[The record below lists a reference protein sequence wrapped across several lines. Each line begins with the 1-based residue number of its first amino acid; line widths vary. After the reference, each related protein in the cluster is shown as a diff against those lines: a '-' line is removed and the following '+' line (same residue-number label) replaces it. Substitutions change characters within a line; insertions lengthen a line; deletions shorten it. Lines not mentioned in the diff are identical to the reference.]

1 MRLLPLT
8 AAALI
13 AAMIQPATLAAA
25 TLDDGLV
32 ELLRGAY
39 ALPGAEMTVDIRLDA
54 PIPEQLQAFGDQ
66 ARFANLVFDRSSGR
80 FTVTALLPAG
90 ANGTSQL
97 PLSGQVA
104 ATVEVPILRDSVR
117 RGDLVTADLVDYALI
132 PANRL
137 SGDYVLDIAD
147 LAGQAARRTLHP
159 NRPIRSA
166 DLMPPIVVP
175 KNKLVSMIYESGA
188 MRVTARGRA
197 MDDGGA
203 GDTITVLNTDS
214 KRTVEAVI
222 VDSETVS
229 VVAKKP

>member
-1 MRLLPLT
+1 MRFLPFT

-13 AAMIQPATLAAA
+13 AAMLQPATLAAA

-54 PIPEQLQAFGDQ
+54 PIPEQFQALGDQ

-90 ANGTSQL
+90 AATSQL
-97 PLSGQVA
+97 PLSGQVG

-117 RGDLVTADLVDYALI
+117 RGDLVTEDLVDYALI

>member
-1 MRLLPLT
+1 MKILPLT
-8 AAALI
+8 AAALV
-13 AAMIQPATLAAA
+13 AAMLQPAALAAA
-25 TLDDGLV
+25 TLNDGLV

-54 PIPEQLQAFGDQ
+54 PIPEQFQALGHQ
-66 ARFANLVFDRSSGR
+66 ARFSNLVFDRSSGR

-90 ANGTSQL
+90 AAMSQL
-97 PLSGQVA
+97 PVSGQVA

-117 RGDLVTADLVDYALI
+117 RGDLVSDDLIDYALI
-132 PANRL
+132 AANRL
-137 SGDYVLDIAD
+137 SGDYVFDIAD
-147 LAGQAARRTLHP
+147 LTGQAARRTLHP

-175 KNKLVSMIYESGA
+175 KNKLVSMIYESGV

-203 GDTITVLNTDS
+203 GETITVLNTDS

-222 VDSETVS
+222 IDADTVS
-229 VVAKKP
+229 VTAKKP

>member
-1 MRLLPLT
+1 MRLLPL
-8 AAALI
+8 AALI
-13 AAMIQPATLAAA
+13 AAALHPAGLAAA
-25 TLDDGLV
+25 TLGDGLQ
-32 ELLRGAY
+32 ELLRGVY
-39 ALPGAEMTVDIRLDA
+39 ALPGAEMTVDIRLDV
-54 PIPEQLQAFGDQ
+54 PIPDQLQSLGDQ

-80 FTVTALLPAG
+80 FAVTALLPS
-90 ANGTSQL
+90 GTAPSQL

-117 RGDLVTADLVDYALI
+117 RGDLVTAELVDYALL

-147 LAGQAARRTLHP
+147 LTGQAARRTLHP
-159 NRPIRSA
+159 NRPIRAA
-166 DLMPPIVVP
+166 DLMPPIVVA
-175 KNKLVSMIYESGA
+175 KNKLVSMIYQNGV
-188 MRVTARGRA
+188 MRVTTRGRA

-214 KRTVEAVI
+214 KRTVEAII
-222 VDSETVS
+222 VDAETVA

>member
-1 MRLLPLT
+1 MRLL
-8 AAALI
+8 ALI
-13 AAMIQPATLAAA
+13 AAALVAAMLQPAALAAA
-25 TLDDGLV
+25 TLNDGLV

-39 ALPGAEMTVDIRLDA
+39 ALPGAEMTVDVRLDA
-54 PIPEQLQAFGDQ
+54 PIPEQYQTLGDQ
-66 ARFANLVFDRSSGR
+66 ARFSNLVFDRSSGR
-80 FTVTALLPAG
+80 FTVTALPPSGSATG
-90 ANGTSQL
+90 QL
-97 PLSGQVA
+97 PISGQVA
-104 ATVEVPILRDSVR
+104 ATVEVPVLRDSVR
-117 RGDLVTADLVDYALI
+117 RGDLVNADLVDYALI

-147 LAGQAARRTLHP
+147 LTGQAARRTLHP

-175 KNKLVSMIYESGA
+175 KNKLVSMVYESGA
-188 MRVTARGRA
+188 MRVTAQGRA

-222 VDSETVS
+222 VDAETVT

>member
-1 MRLLPLT
+1 MRFLPLT

-13 AAMIQPATLAAA
+13 TAMLQPATLAAA

-54 PIPEQLQAFGDQ
+54 PIPEQFQALGDQ

-90 ANGTSQL
+90 AATSQL
-97 PLSGQVA
+97 PLSGQVG

-117 RGDLVTADLVDYALI
+117 RGDLVTEDLVDYALI

-229 VVAKKP
+229 VVAKQP

>member
-8 AAALI
+8 AAALFV
-13 AAMIQPATLAAA
+13 AMLQPAALAAA
-25 TLDDGLV
+25 TLNDGLV
-32 ELLRGAY
+32 ELLRSAY
-39 ALPGAEMTVDIRLDA
+39 ALPNAEMTVDLRLDA
-54 PIPEQLQAFGDQ
+54 PIPEQFQALGDQ

-90 ANGTSQL
+90 AAASQL

-104 ATVEVPILRDSVR
+104 ATVEVPILRDNVR
-117 RGDLVTADLVDYALI
+117 RGDLVTEDLVDYALI

-147 LAGQAARRTLHP
+147 LAGQAARRTLQP

-175 KNKLVSMIYESGA
+175 KNKLVSMIYETSA
-188 MRVTARGRA
+188 LRVTARGRA

-222 VDSETVS
+222 VDAETVT